1 MKNPFEPSGGTT
13 APHEADAVAPGA
25 GDPFARSP
33 EVWQREPLTFSG
45 GGAEYFGIWITNLA
59 LTLLTLGIYS
69 AWAKVRRL
77 QYFHRHTTLAG
88 AGFDY
93 HGDPRAIL
101 KGRVIGLLLLL
112 AYNLS
117 FQFSTVAGLI
127 VAAGLTAVMP
137 VLLMRALRFRAHN
150 SSWRGLRF
158 GFDGDAGGAYS
169 AFLKWPLF
177 TVMTLGLLGPM
188 WHQRMKQYQFNHAR
202 YGTQNF
208 FIDAPVRAFYRI
220 YGVAIGCIAAGV
232 IAILAALAALAEGTP
247 SAFMLMPLLLLA
259 LMLFVQPYLS
269 ARVQNLVWNH
279 TRLGQHR
286 FESCVSARRLYAIT
300 MTNLL
305 GVVLTLGLFLP
316 FAAIRL
322 ARYRLECVTLLS
334 AGSVDDFVAGQQ
346 RDVAATGEEAADL
359 FDVDIAL

>member
-1 MKNPFEPSGGTT
+1 MKPIRLRRLP
-13 APHEADAVAPGA
+13 AIRLR
-25 GDPFARSP
+25 ARPRCGNAS
-33 EVWQREPLTFSG
+33 RCTFSG
-45 GGAEYFGIWITNLA
+45 RGAEYFGIWITNLV

-127 VAAGLTAVMP
+127 VAAGLAAVMP

-158 GFDGDAGGAYS
+158 GFDGDAAGAYS

-202 YGTQNF
+202 YGTQ
-208 FIDAPVRAFYRI
+208 AFPSTRRSASSI
-220 YGVAIGCIAAGV
+220 ASTVWRSAVVAAGV
-232 IAILAALAALAEGTP
+232 IAILATLAALAESVP
-247 SAFMLMPLLLLA
+247 SAFMLLPLLLLA

-279 TRLGQHR
+279 TRLGEHR

-305 GVVLTLGLFLP
+305 GVVLTLGLFMP

-322 ARYRLECVTLLS
+322 ARYRLECVNLLS

>member
-1 MKNPFEPSGGTT
+1 MNNPFEPSGGKP
-13 APHEADAVAPGA
+13 APHEADPAAPVA
-25 GDPFARSP
+25 GDPFARVP

-45 GGAEYFGIWITNLA
+45 RGTEYFGIWITNLV

-127 VAAGLTAVMP
+127 VAAGLAAVMP
-137 VLLMRALRFRAHN
+137 MLLMRALRFRAHN

-158 GFDGDAGGAYS
+158 GFDGDAAGAYS
-169 AFLKWPLF
+169 VFLKWPLF
-177 TVMTLGLLGPM
+177 ALMTLGLLGPM

-202 YGTQNF
+202 YGSAGF
-208 FIDAPVRAFYRI
+208 SIDVPVGLFYRI
-220 YGVAIGCIAAGV
+220 YGVAIGVVAAGV
-232 IAILAALAALAEGTP
+232 ITIFTTLAALAEGVP
-247 SAFMLMPLLLLA
+247 SAFMLLPLLLLA
-259 LMLFVQPYLS
+259 LILFVQPYLS

-279 TRLGQHR
+279 TRLGGHR

-322 ARYRLECVTLLS
+322 ARYRLECVNLLS

-346 RDVAATGEEAADL
+346 REVAATGEEAADL